1 MPSPFEEMLQ
11 QVRQS
16 RGFPSYE
23 ESITLPQLVDLHS
36 EDQII
41 WLLQEWVRGKIQ
53 AFDASTTLPILLP
66 RSSYSPKISWDFVS
80 GHVIGAEMGARL
92 LLEKAPARLTYYGWL
107 TIAPT
112 GHWSFQLQAPNLP
125 ALRRI
130 IPGRPVILI
139 IPLMLKNEAT
149 GEESHFPLLIT
160 IEYNRRF
167 GLVVSTECQGRK
179 QHGYSRDIW
188 DLVEATVRAGSL
200 VSSHIFGDEGLVW
213 KHSLASFFSSLFIK
227 VSPDSVSNVFEAGS
241 RISAL
246 SREIQQ
252 IFTIRLSAAVW
263 KKSDVTRIIDNLEN
277 LATSMTINDIGTIS
291 PLSSEEIAPS
301 HHEEN
306 VNHLRKQDLKEN
318 PGDIYCLM
326 AEKLPDLLPRAKLPK
341 IFQESFGTSLIGKS
355 TLEKLDMTGNGP
367 PKTILSGRVH
377 YKKSDFIDWYRSWRK
392 P

>member
-1 MPSPFEEMLQ
+1 LPSPFEEMLQ

-16 RGFPSYE
+16 RGFPGYE

-36 EDQII
+36 EDQIT

-130 IPGRPVILI
+130 IPGRPVILT

-160 IEYNRRF
+160 IEHNRSF
-167 GLVVSTECQGRK
+167 GLIVSAECQGRK

-200 VSSHIFGDEGLVW
+200 VSSQIFGDEALVW
-213 KHSLASFFSSLFIK
+213 KHSFASFSSSLFTK
-227 VSPDSVSNVFEAGS
+227 VSPDSVSNVFETGS

-252 IFTIRLSAAVW
+252 IFAIRLSAAVW
-263 KKSDVTRIIDNLEN
+263 KSSDAFKIINNYDNSPEIIASENTQIVPSPQSEERNLEYPEN
-277 LATSMTINDIGTIS
+277 NNSKN
-291 PLSSEEIAPS
+291 EIKITQS
-301 HHEEN
+301 
-306 VNHLRKQDLKEN
+306 
-318 PGDIYCLM
+318 DIYYIM
-326 AEKLPDLLPRAKLPK
+326 SQKLPDLLARSKLSK
-341 IFQESFGTSLIGKS
+341 ICEEMLGTPLIGKS
-355 TLEKLDMTGNGP
+355 TLEKLDMTGKGP
-367 PKTILSGRVH
+367 PRILLKGKVH
-377 YKKSDFIDWYRSWRK
+377 YKKIDFIEWYKIWEKS
-392 P
+392 